1 VADDTDTCGHSTARV
16 RIELAEKAHMLI
28 VAGLSLKNLHPR
40 VWDPKSPYFLPS
52 LQAVMV
58 SYGEFHQM
66 PAQMEK
72 AKELGLRKYLAVP
85 DHVGVYLDNGAFYFL
100 RAGGQAERKA
110 YQEFVE
116 KAKPDWYPIA
126 FDVIPT
132 PQMSNARQRQCFD
145 GTMDANRA
153 HTHDGYVPVIH
164 ISRMLNEYVKAI
176 MRNPKLAA
184 KDRIALGAIVP
195 NLLRAPKALSYATV
209 LENLLYVRTTFRK
222 KEMHI
227 FGIGGTSTIHLAGLL
242 DIDSVDSSGWRNRAA
257 RGIVQ
262 LPGSGDRMIAN
273 LGKWRGRAPSKQE
286 WDKLRRCR
294 CPACTMKGIRGLKAD
309 GLNGFCNRATHN
321 LWVLLEE
328 ARWMEKHLRADT
340 YANNYRRRLDN
351 STYLPLIKKVLEMK
365 KLEGKA
371 AEDSGKAPQWKI
383 QNHTFR

>member
-1 VADDTDTCGHSTARV
+1 
-16 RIELAEKAHMLI
+16 MLV
-28 VAGLSLKNLHPR
+28 VAGLSLKNLQPR
-40 VWDPKSPYFLPS
+40 VWDPKSKYFVKR

-66 PAQMEK
+66 PAQMDK
-72 AKELGLRKYLAVP
+72 AKDLGLRRYLGIPSAVS
-85 DHVGVYLDNGAFYFL
+85 VYLDNGAFYFL

-132 PQMSNARQRQCFD
+132 PQMSNARQRRCFD
-145 GTMDANRA
+145 GTMAANRA

-164 ISRMLNEYVKAI
+164 ISRMLNDYVTAI

-195 NLLRAPKALSYATV
+195 NLLRAPKALSYDTV
-209 LENLLYVRTTFRK
+209 LENLLHVRSMFRS
-222 KEMHI
+222 KEMHV

-286 WDKLRRCR
+286 WEKLRRCR
-294 CPACTMKGIRGLKAD
+294 CPACVGEGLSGLKAN
-309 GLNGFCNRATHN
+309 GLGGFCNRATHN

-328 ARWMEKHLRADT
+328 ARWLEKHLCANT

-351 STYLPLIKKVLEMK
+351 STYLPLIKKLLEMK
-365 KLEGKA
+365 KLERKS
-371 AEDSGKAPQWKI
+371 AEDRCKASQWKS
-383 QNHTFR
+383 QNQTFR